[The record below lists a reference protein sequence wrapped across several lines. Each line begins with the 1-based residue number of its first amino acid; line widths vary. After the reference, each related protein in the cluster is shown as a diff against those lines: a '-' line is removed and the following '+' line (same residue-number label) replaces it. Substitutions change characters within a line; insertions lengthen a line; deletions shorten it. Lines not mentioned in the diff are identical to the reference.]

1 MLNPQTANNLTLSPA
16 FVGLFCFAEVVLVF
30 LFAVLFFC
38 LRKLC
43 FFCLWC
49 RFFACNS
56 CIRFFAEVV
65 SGFFI
70 CCVVF
75 LRKYCRA
82 FYSRWRC
89 FGRGIRLYKKNLGEQ
104 KHLPP
109 RLAAQRKV
117 FNGLH
122 FFSPFPYEHTYNT
135 IFLNSSQII

>member
-89 FGRGIRLYKKNLGEQ
+89 FGRGIRLYKKTWANKNTFRHAL
-104 KHLPP
+104 
-109 RLAAQRKV
+109 RR
-117 FNGLH
+117 NGRCLTDYTS
-122 FFSPFPYEHTYNT
+122 FLLFPTSIH
-135 IFLNSSQII
+135 IIPYF